1 MALWT
6 LPLARVDEQSTIT
19 ELFGVAFGPFIVGIA
34 LFFFGVMGQRAGAF
48 KPGIKWLGLV
58 PLVIGV
64 VIGWDYFQK
73 VSGPEG
79 DAFVMLNMI
88 EKKKLLY
95 QLAFILPIVGLILL
109 PVMNHFML
117 RRPGLAESEVVDHE
131 EMVDAGF
138 EEEYDEEYEDPTQG
152 DEFDEGEVYEE
163 EIYEE
168 DIYEEEVHPDEMD
181 AEEDLLEEAPPETDE
196 RKADPA

>member
-1 MALWT
+1 MDSMSFWT

-34 LFFFGVMGQRAGAF
+34 LFFFGVVGQRAGAF

-88 EKKKLLY
+88 EKKKTLY

-117 RRPGLAESEVVDHE
+117 RRPSLAQDEFVDHE
-131 EMVDAGF
+131 EVVDAGF
-138 EEEYDEEYEDPTQG
+138 EEEYEEEYEDPVV
-152 DEFDEGEVYEE
+152 DDLVYEEDAYEEDVYEE
-163 EIYEE
+163 EA
-168 DIYEEEVHPDEMD
+168 HPDDMG
-181 AEEDLLEEAPPETDE
+181 AEEDLLEEAPPEPDE